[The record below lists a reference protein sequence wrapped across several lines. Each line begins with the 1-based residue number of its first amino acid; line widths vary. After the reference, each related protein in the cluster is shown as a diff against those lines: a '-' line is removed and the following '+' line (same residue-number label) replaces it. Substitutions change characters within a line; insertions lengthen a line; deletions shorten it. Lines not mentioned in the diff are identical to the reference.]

1 MKKIFAALFL
11 VLTFMFCAVACSKE
25 EQKPFPSDEEIMDE
39 MAVYLEDSVFM
50 DPAVYASMN
59 DFLNANFGLGT
70 DNVSDAVLYMGAPN
84 QNTTF
89 FLMLTKAENADTQF
103 ILDML
108 ERKMDGQVRTAE
120 MGYMMGSTAYAIIEK
135 ENKIFVIM
143 HEDPESFAKMQTYL
157 NNL

>member
-1 MKKIFAALFL
+1 
-11 VLTFMFCAVACSKE
+11 
-25 EQKPFPSDEEIMDE
+25 MDE

-50 DPAVYASMN
+50 DPVVYASMN

-70 DNVSDAVLYMGAPN
+70 DNVPDAVLYMGAPN

-120 MGYMMGSTAYAIIEK
+120 MG
-135 ENKIFVIM
+135 
-143 HEDPESFAKMQTYL
+143 
-157 NNL
+157 